1 MIRLQHIEY
10 LNYLWVIPALLLL
23 FVWFRLW
30 KSKTLR
36 NYGEFKI
43 ISRLMPEISGAK
55 QWFKFITLIVAIVL
69 LIIGIANPQV
79 GSKLEKTEQKG
90 VDIIIALDVS
100 NSMLAED
107 IKPNRIERARQA
119 VSRFIDRLGND
130 RIGLIVFAGK
140 AYPMLPLTSDYAA
153 AKMFLSNADNSVVS
167 TQGTSIADAIDLAIQ
182 SFPQGQQ
189 GKALI
194 IITDGED
201 HEGEVMKKVE
211 EAVSKGIV
219 IHAIGIGSPQ
229 GVPIPLYRNNVRV
242 GFRTGN
248 DGQTVITKL
257 NEPMLQQIA
266 HAGKGAYVL
275 ASNSQFGLSSIY
287 EKINKMEKGE
297 FEDSRAFAEFDS
309 RFYYFLF
316 VVLILL
322 VFETLIYDR
331 SSRWIRKLSRFVPV
345 VLIMISFNANAQNEN
360 PSIRRGNKA
369 YNNEK
374 YQDAEVQYRKALEK
388 NQNSFKSNFNLG
400 NSIYRQENFE
410 EAGYTFQRAIANQTD
425 KNEMSRSFYNY
436 GNSLLKNQQIPES
449 VEAYKNALRLNPS
462 DDDARY
468 NLAYALNLMQ
478 QQEQQQQSDGQ
489 NEKNDQNNED
499 QNQQDQSQQDQQE
512 QSQDQQQQESQSPQ
526 QISKQ
531 EAERMLQAL
540 KEDEE
545 KTLEKINQQKVKLQS
560 IKVEKD
566 W

>member
-1 MIRLQHIEY
+1 MIRLEYIDY
-10 LNYLWVIPALLLL
+10 LNYLWVIPALLFL
-23 FVWFRLW
+23 FIWFRLW
-30 KSKTLR
+30 KRQTLR
-36 NYGEFKI
+36 NYGEFLI

-55 QWFKFITLIVAIVL
+55 QWLKFITLIVALVF

-140 AYPMLPLTSDYAA
+140 AYPMLPLTSDYSA

-182 SFPQGQQ
+182 SIPQGKQ

-219 IHAIGIGSPQ
+219 IHTIGIGSPQ

-266 HAGKGAYVL
+266 HSGQGAYVL

-316 VVLILL
+316 VALILL
-322 VFETLIYDR
+322 VFETLVYDR

-345 VLIMISFNANAQNEN
+345 VLILMSFNANAQNEN

-374 YQDAEVQYRKALEK
+374 YQDAELQYRKALEK

-400 NSIYRQENFE
+400 NSIYRQENYE
-410 EAGYTFQRAIANQTD
+410 EAGYAFQRAIANQTD

-449 VEAYKNALRLNPS
+449 IEAYKNALRLNPS

-468 NLAYALNLMQ
+468 NLAYALNLLQ
-478 QQEQQQQSDGQ
+478 QQEQQQQQQGDKS
-489 NEKNDQNNED
+489 DQNDED
-499 QNQQDQSQQDQQE
+499 QDKQDQSQQDQQE
-512 QSQDQQQQESQSPQ
+512 ESQDQQQQESPSPQ

-545 KTLEKINQQKVKLQS
+545 KTLEKINQQKVKLQT

>member
-1 MIRLQHIEY
+1 
-10 LNYLWVIPALLLL
+10 
-23 FVWFRLW
+23 
-30 KSKTLR
+30 
-36 NYGEFKI
+36 
-43 ISRLMPEISGAK
+43 
-55 QWFKFITLIVAIVL
+55 
-69 LIIGIANPQV
+69 
-79 GSKLEKTEQKG
+79 
-90 VDIIIALDVS
+90 
-100 NSMLAED
+100 
-107 IKPNRIERARQA
+107 
-119 VSRFIDRLGND
+119 
-130 RIGLIVFAGK
+130 
-140 AYPMLPLTSDYAA
+140 
-153 AKMFLSNADNSVVS
+153 
-167 TQGTSIADAIDLAIQ
+167 
-182 SFPQGQQ
+182 
-189 GKALI
+189 
-194 IITDGED
+194 
-201 HEGEVMKKVE
+201 
-211 EAVSKGIV
+211 
-219 IHAIGIGSPQ
+219 
-229 GVPIPLYRNNVRV
+229 
-242 GFRTGN
+242 
-248 DGQTVITKL
+248 
-257 NEPMLQQIA
+257 MLQQIA

-297 FEDSRAFAEFDS
+297 FVDGRAFAEFDS

-316 VVLILL
+316 VTLILL

-331 SSRWIRKLSRFVPV
+331 SSRWIRKLSRFLPV
-345 VLIMISFNANAQNEN
+345 VLIVMISFNANAQNEN

-410 EAGYTFQRAIANQTD
+410 EAGSAFQRAIANQTD

-468 NLAYALNLMQ
+468 NLAYALNLLQ

-489 NEKNDQNNED
+489 NEENDQNDED
-499 QNQQDQSQQDQQE
+499 QNQQDQSQEDQQE